1 MARQLL
7 GRLFEETECDHDR
20 PMMNK
25 QQISNEVLA
34 YLVEHP
40 DAQDTLEGILEWWLL
55 ERQIKFQTA
64 RVKEVLSELVAKGL
78 DSEVM
83 LIPREKLLE
92 VRALLDGKLLDG
104 KGRLTQS
111 EVYGQVGKPTLSIVE
126 DPWAGLL
133 DDDP

>member
-1 MARQLL
+1 MASLR
-7 GRLFEETECDHDR
+7 
-20 PMMNK
+20 
-25 QQISNEVLA
+25 QQIKQRRKALGLRQEDMGQRIGMLRQQYQ
-34 YLVEHP
+34 YLEAKGNP
-40 DAQDTLEGILEWWLL
+40 RLDTL
-55 ERQIKFQTA
+55 
-64 RVKEVLSELVAKGL
+64 ELVAKGL

-111 EVYGQVGKPTLSIVE
+111 EAYGQVGKPTPSIVE

>member
-1 MARQLL
+1 MASLR
-7 GRLFEETECDHDR
+7 
-20 PMMNK
+20 
-25 QQISNEVLA
+25 QQIKQRRKALGLRQEDMGQRIGMLRQQYQ
-34 YLVEHP
+34 YLEAKGNP
-40 DAQDTLEGILEWWLL
+40 RLDTL
-55 ERQIKFQTA
+55 
-64 RVKEVLSELVAKGL
+64 ELVAKGL